1 MNILSTKNFK
11 FLVFGY
17 GYLSKAIVQIAK
29 KNNYDLTIVSR
40 KKIKDNI
47 FKSICYNR
55 LNDIKNDLK
64 HYFAISTVPPNEDG
78 EDYVLNSVDKNIIST
93 FSKIIYISSTSV
105 YPSGLVDEDSIT
117 SNLTERGK
125 IRNKIEN
132 EWKSITNTIIVR
144 PGGIYCNE
152 NNVMTKFLRGNH
164 EIIFKKDHYTNRIHI
179 EDLVGIIF
187 KTLLFKNPP
196 KVINAV
202 DEDFVITYD
211 VVKEICK
218 KFNLPNPK
226 KINYKNKIISQNS
239 RSFFLVSKQVKSKYV
254 TKKMN
259 YQFKHK
265 NFSKSLIEITKIF
278 LQKRT
283 QKI

>member
-1 MNILSTKNFK
+1 MSTKDFK

-64 HYFAISTVPPNEDG
+64 HYFAISTVPPNENG

-105 YPSGLVDEDSIT
+105 YPSGLVNEDSIT
-117 SNLTERGK
+117 SNLSERGK

-239 RSFFLVSKQVKSKYV
+239 RSFFQVSKQVKSKYV

-265 NFSKSLIEITKIF
+265 NFSKSLTEITKIF

>member
-1 MNILSTKNFK
+1 MNILSTKDFK

-64 HYFAISTVPPNEDG
+64 HYFAISTVPPNENG

-117 SNLTERGK
+117 SNLSERGK

-226 KINYKNKIISQNS
+226 KINYKNKIVSQNS

-265 NFSKSLIEITKIF
+265 NFSKSLTEITKIF

>member
-117 SNLTERGK
+117 SNLSERGK

-226 KINYKNKIISQNS
+226 KINYKNKIVSQNS